1 MAQEYVSILPVLPPW
16 IPVLA
21 APLAYLAGI
30 YSEKLRNYIAIFASF
45 LAFIITLYMIPP
57 VLSGNVL
64 VYTLLSKEVSPI
76 PIEFMADGL
85 GLIVAIAASFAWLLA
100 TIYAS
105 EYMKHE
111 HARNRFYLFWLI
123 TEGAALGVFLTKNLF
138 SLYVNFEVLAFAS
151 WVLVIHSE
159 TKEAIDAGKKYL
171 FMGIGGGLFLLFA
184 VLMTYIQ
191 ANTLDLTSTG
201 ILQYKGIITQV
212 IFYAYFIGFGTK
224 AGIFPV
230 HIWLPDA
237 HPVAPTPASALLS
250 GVMIKAGAYGILRT
264 IYNVFGMELVRAIG
278 GHVVLGVVASIS
290 ILLGSAVAINEK
302 NLKRVLAYS
311 SISQIGYIVL
321 GAALMTFRSYQG
333 AVLHLFNHVLM
344 KDALFLSAGSLLY
357 KTGEKNIE
365 KYHGIGR
372 KMPVTMLVF
381 SLAALS
387 MIGIPPLAG
396 FMSKWYL
403 ALGAL
408 DAGRRI
414 FMGFVLVLLLSS
426 LLNAVYY
433 MPIIINAF
441 FSEKEQPNESI
452 AIDES
457 PLLMLIPMALLVFLI
472 VLFGILPTLPLTLI
486 KISGAG
492 FGLQ

>member
-1 MAQEYVSILPVLPPW
+1 MALEQVSILPVLPPW

-21 APLAYLAGI
+21 APLAYIAGI
-30 YSEKLRNYIAIFASF
+30 YSEKLRDYIAIFASF
-45 LAFIITLYMIPP
+45 LAFLITLTMISP
-57 VLSGNVL
+57 VLNGQVL
-64 VYTLLSKEVSPI
+64 VYTLLSKQVSPI

-85 GLIVAIAASFAWLLA
+85 GLTVAIVASFAWLLA

-111 HARNRFYLFWLI
+111 SSRNRFYLFWLI
-123 TEGAALGVFLTKNLF
+123 TEGAALGVFLTHNLF
-138 SLYVNFEVLAFAS
+138 SLYINFEVLAFAS

-191 ANTLDLTSTG
+191 AGTLDLNSLG
-201 ILQYKGIITQV
+201 ILQYKGAITQV

-224 AGIFPV
+224 AGIFPL

-237 HPVAPTPASALLS
+237 HPVAPSPASALLS

-264 IYNVFGMELVRAIG
+264 IYNVFGPELVRAMG
-278 GHVVLGVVASIS
+278 AHVVLGIVASIS
-290 ILLGSAVAINEK
+290 IVLGSAVAINEK

-321 GAALMTFRSYQG
+321 GAVLLTFRGFQG
-333 AVLHLFNHVLM
+333 SVLHLFNHVLM

-357 KTGEKNIE
+357 KTGQKNIE
-365 KYHGIGR
+365 NYHGIGR
-372 KMPVTMLVF
+372 KMPITMLVF

-387 MIGIPPLAG
+387 MIGLPPLAG

-414 FMGFVLVLLLSS
+414 FFGFVLVLLLSS

-441 FSEKEQPNESI
+441 FSGKETSES
-452 AIDES
+452 IDES
-457 PLLMLIPMALLVFLI
+457 PLRMLIPMALLAFLI
-472 VLFGILPTLPLTLI
+472 VLFGILPSIPLALI
-486 KISGAG
+486 NVGGAG
-492 FGLQ
+492 IGLQ